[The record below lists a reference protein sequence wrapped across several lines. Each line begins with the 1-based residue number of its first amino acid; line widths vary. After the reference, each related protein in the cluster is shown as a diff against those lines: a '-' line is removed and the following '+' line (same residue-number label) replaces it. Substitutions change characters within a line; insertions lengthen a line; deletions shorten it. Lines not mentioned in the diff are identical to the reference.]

1 MSNFFSRFIKDMIN
15 KSIYDIIK
23 TLLVLF
29 ITSGSLGFLANALSS
44 KIQFLRQY
52 TLFVAIMA
60 AAAVCLAVMALYDRL
75 SANYVVIRDIESCF
89 RILKKEYTYT
99 YKNRNNMTFR
109 KKLTLKVLKNNTAC
123 YHDRY
128 FWTGH
133 GNTRVTSEHA
143 DQEYVETIRKDVYQE
158 YVINFDRNLK
168 KGEIIETS
176 LFFTLEDL
184 DNKAIPFLST
194 TISEPTDYLS
204 MKVKVP
210 VSFRVEKAIAEIFPC
225 ADSYI
230 PVKTEIIMFNSDGEV
245 EWNVKNPKRFHLYSL
260 RWKM

>member
-1 MSNFFSRFIKDMIN
+1 MSNPIGRFIKDMIS

-29 ITSGSLGFLANALSS
+29 ITSGSLGFLVNIITS
-44 KIQFLRQY
+44 KIQFLAVY
-52 TLFVAIMA
+52 SLFITILAIA
-60 AAAVCLAVMALYDRL
+60 TTGLIVMGIHDRL
-75 SANYVVIRDIESCF
+75 SINYVVIRVNESCF

-99 YKNRNNMTFR
+99 YTDKNNMTFR
-109 KKLTLKVLKNNTAC
+109 KELALKVLKNNTDC

-133 GNTRVTSEHA
+133 GNTTVASEHN
-143 DQEYVETIRKDVYQE
+143 DQEYAETIRKDVYQE

-168 KGEIIETS
+168 KGEVIETS
-176 LFFTLEDL
+176 IFFTLEDL

-210 VSFRVEKAIAEIFPC
+210 VSFGIEKAIAEIFPC

-230 PVKTEIIMFNSDGEV
+230 PVKTEIILFDKDGEAKWEV
-245 EWNVKNPKRFHLYSL
+245 NNPKRFHLYSL

>member
-1 MSNFFSRFIKDMIN
+1 MPNLLVRFFKDMVS

-29 ITSGSLGFLANALSS
+29 VTSGSLGFLVNISTS
-44 KIQFLRQY
+44 KIHYLAQY
-52 TLFVAIMA
+52 SLVITI
-60 AAAVCLAVMALYDRL
+60 LAVALVCIGVMAVHDRF
-75 SANYVVIRDIESCF
+75 STNYVVIRGIESCF
-89 RILKKEYTYT
+89 RILKKECTYT
-99 YKNRNNMTFR
+99 YKNKNNMTYR
-109 KKLTLKVLKNNTAC
+109 KKLTLKVLKNNMDC

-133 GNTRVTSEHA
+133 GNTTVVSEYD
-143 DQEYVETIRKDVYQE
+143 DQEYAETVRKDIYQE
-158 YVINFDRNLK
+158 YVIKFDRNLK
-168 KGEIIETS
+168 KGEVIETS

-204 MKVKVP
+204 MKVMIP
-210 VSFRVEKAIAEIFPC
+210 VSFRIERAIAEIFPC

-230 PVKTEIIMFNSDGEV
+230 PVKTEIIFFDKDGEV
-245 EWNVKNPKRFHLYSL
+245 KWEINNPKRFHLYSL

>member
-1 MSNFFSRFIKDMIN
+1 MSNVFGRFIKDMVN

-29 ITSGSLGFLANALSS
+29 VTSGALGFLVNITIS
-44 KIQFLRQY
+44 KIQFLAQY
-52 TLFVAIMA
+52 SLFFTILSITAVCFIIMA
-60 AAAVCLAVMALYDRL
+60 IHDRL
-75 SANYVVIRDIESCF
+75 SVNYVVIRGFESCF
-89 RILKKEYTYT
+89 RILKKECTYT
-99 YKNRNNMTFR
+99 YKNRNNMTYR
-109 KKLTLKVLKNNTAC
+109 KKLTLKVLKNNMDC

-128 FWTGH
+128 FWTGQ
-133 GNTRVTSEHA
+133 GNTKVVSEYY
-143 DQEYVETIRKDVYQE
+143 DQEYAETVRKDVYQE

-168 KGEIIETS
+168 KGEVIETS

-184 DNKAIPFLST
+184 DNKAVPFLST

-210 VSFRVEKAIAEIFPC
+210 VSFGVEKAITEIFPC

-230 PVKTEIIMFNSDGEV
+230 PVKTEIILFDKDGEV
-245 EWNVKNPKRFHLYSL
+245 KWEISSPKRLHLYSI

>member
-1 MSNFFSRFIKDMIN
+1 MLN

-23 TLLVLF
+23 TLLVFF
-29 ITSGSLGFLANALSS
+29 ITSGSLGFLVNLVTLKIKFLAQYSLFITILS
-44 KIQFLRQY
+44 
-52 TLFVAIMA
+52 V
-60 AAAVCLAVMALYDRL
+60 AAVCIIIMIIRDRL
-75 SANYVVIRDIESCF
+75 SISYVVIRDIESCF
-89 RILKKEYTYT
+89 RILKKECTYT
-99 YKNRNNMTFR
+99 YKNKNNMTFR
-109 KKLTLKVLKNNTAC
+109 KKLTLKVLKNNTDC

-133 GNTRVTSEHA
+133 GNTTVISEHN
-143 DQEYVETIRKDVYQE
+143 DQEYTETIRKDVYQE
-158 YVINFDRNLK
+158 YVIKFDRNLK
-168 KGEIIETS
+168 KGEVIETS

-194 TISEPTDYLS
+194 TISEPTDYLC

-210 VSFRVEKAIAEIFPC
+210 VSFKIEKAIAEIFPC

-230 PVKTEIIMFNSDGEV
+230 PVKTEIIMFDKDGEV
-245 EWNVKNPKRFHLYSL
+245 KWEISSPKRFHLYSL

>member
-1 MSNFFSRFIKDMIN
+1 MVN

-23 TLLVLF
+23 ALLVLF
-29 ITSGSLGFLANALSS
+29 VTSGSLGFFVNITIS
-44 KIQFLRQY
+44 KIQFLAPY
-52 TLFVAIMA
+52 SFFIAILFA
-60 AAAVCLAVMALYDRL
+60 ASVCFIVMALHDRF
-75 SANYVVIRDIESCF
+75 SIKYVVIRDIERRF
-89 RILKKEYTYT
+89 RILKKECTYT
-99 YKNRNNMTFR
+99 YKNKNNMTYR
-109 KKLTLKVLKNNTAC
+109 KKLILKALKNNIDC

-133 GNTRVTSEHA
+133 GNTTVVSEHN
-143 DQEYVETIRKDVYQE
+143 DQEYAETVRKDVYQE

-168 KGEIIETS
+168 KGEVIETS

-184 DNKAIPFLST
+184 DNKAVPFLST

-210 VSFRVEKAIAEIFPC
+210 VSFGVEKAIAEIFPC
-225 ADSYI
+225 ADTYI
-230 PVKTEIIMFNSDGEV
+230 PVKTEIIPFDKDGEV
-245 EWNVKNPKRFHLYSL
+245 EWEISSPKRFHLYSL

>member
-1 MSNFFSRFIKDMIN
+1 MSNAFGRFIKDMVN
-15 KSIYDIIK
+15 KSIYDMIK

-29 ITSGSLGFLANALSS
+29 VTSGSLGFLVSIVTS
-44 KIQFLRQY
+44 KIGFLAQY
-52 TLFVAIMA
+52 SLFITILSV
-60 AAAVCLAVMALYDRL
+60 AAVCFIFMAVHDRF
-75 SANYVVIRDIESCF
+75 SINYVVIRVTESCF
-89 RILKKEYTYT
+89 RIIKKEYTYT
-99 YKNRNNMTFR
+99 YKDKKNMTFR
-109 KKLTLKVLKNNTAC
+109 KKLTLKALKNNTDC

-133 GNTRVTSEHA
+133 GDTTVVSEHN
-143 DQEYVETIRKDVYQE
+143 DQEYAETIRKDVYQE

-168 KGEIIETS
+168 KGEVIVTS
-176 LFFTLEDL
+176 IFFTLEDL

-210 VSFRVEKAIAEIFPC
+210 VSFRIEKAIAEIFPC

-230 PVKTEIIMFNSDGEV
+230 PVKTEIILFDKDGEAKWEV
-245 EWNVKNPKRFHLYSL
+245 NNPKRFHLYSL